1 MKLIRSLTSGGVL
14 MVLALIL
21 GVGTAGATFLWLDQQ
36 AAETGDALASAESPR
51 PTRDVVVVLED
62 VAAGTRLPKTAL
74 GVRRVAVDEVLVGA
88 LPELD
93 DVVDRVSRYPLFSG
107 EQVTETKLVARD
119 AASGAGLAFTVPEGM
134 RAVSVSVNE
143 VTGAGGLILPGDRVD
158 VMVATERA
166 RVFGPTSNNSNDN
179 LDRQPTVVT
188 VLQDVLVL
196 AVGQQLAG
204 QSDGRDPATAR
215 TEESAP
221 QPRAA
226 SVTLAA
232 SPADAQ
238 VLFMAS
244 QEGPLGFAVRS
255 FGDGSRGT
263 LQPVTLVEPAAIGA
277 SQVNSSA
284 N

>member
-14 MVLALIL
+14 MALALVL

-36 AAETGDALASAESPR
+36 AAASGDAQVASAESPR
-51 PTRDVVVVLED
+51 PTQDVVVVLAD
-62 VAAGTRLPKTAL
+62 VAAGTRLPKSAL

-88 LPELD
+88 LTNLD

-107 EQVTETKLVARD
+107 EQVTGTKLVARD
-119 AASGAGLAFTVPEGM
+119 AASGAGLAFTVPAGM

-158 VMVATERA
+158 VMVATEHA
-166 RVFGPTSNNSNDN
+166 RVFGPSTTSGNDN

-196 AVGQQLAG
+196 AVGQELAG
-204 QSDGRDPATAR
+204 QSDGRDPAAAR

-232 SPADAQ
+232 TPADAQ

-255 FGDGSRGT
+255 FGDGSRGA
-263 LQPVTLVEPAAIGA
+263 LQPVTLVEPAAIA
-277 SQVNSSA
+277 PSQVNSS